1 MTDTFKKRL
10 SAKEPLI
17 GTIVT
22 LPTAEVGEILAELG
36 FDWLWIDME
45 HAPFTVRDIQ
55 CLVQATE
62 CQCPCIVRAPAGEEV
77 WIKKILDTGAAGVMI
92 PHVSTPDQ
100 ARRVLNWCKY
110 PPNGTRSVGIARAQ
124 GYGLAFQDYVH
135 TANQNGSVVLQIE
148 DIEAVKNIESI
159 VRVEGVDALMMGPYD
174 LSGSMGKIGQ
184 VTDPDVQ
191 REIEK
196 FRVACMEVGLP
207 MGVFGIDAEAV
218 KPYIDKGFTLVAAGV
233 DTMYLIQGAR
243 ETLKEIRQHLKS

>member
-10 SAKEPLI
+10 LAKEPLI

-45 HAPFTVRDIQ
+45 HAPFTIQDIQ

-62 CQCPCIVRAPAGEEV
+62 SRCPCIVRAPAGDEV

-92 PHVSTPDQ
+92 PHVNTPDQ
-100 ARRVLNWCKY
+100 ARRVLSWCKY
-110 PPNGTRSVGIARAQ
+110 PPQGTRSVGIARAQ

-135 TANQNGSVVLQIE
+135 TANQTVSVVLQIE

-159 VRVEGVDALMMGPYD
+159 IRVEGVDALMMGPYD
-174 LSGSMGKIGQ
+174 LSGSMGKIGR
-184 VTDPDVQ
+184 VTDPAVEG
-191 REIEK
+191 EIEK
-196 FRVACMEVGLP
+196 FCAACMEAGLP

-233 DTMYLIQGAR
+233 DTMYLIQGAQNG
-243 ETLKEIRQHLKS
+243 LKEIRKHLKS